1 MTGNHCDRREQ
12 NRYRIKNGVYAAY
25 GPTFLRMG
33 PLVDV
38 SLRGFSYCYKM
49 EPPPEKKDMEG
60 ALDFCLR
67 VNDVYLD
74 RIPYE
79 IVYRVESDHWGVVGR
94 GLPMV
99 RYGVRFIDLRPFQE
113 NILKQLIH
121 LSTCESIPD
130 RRRSLNR
137 RSGGTRRKYD
147 DPRFQSDWR
156 QGMDR
161 RQLKDRRLW
170 GGAEGDP

>member
-1 MTGNHCDRREQ
+1 MTGNHCDRRDQ
-12 NRYRIKNGVYAAY
+12 IRYRIKNGVYAAY

-38 SLRGFSYCYKM
+38 SLKGFSYCYKSQPLPDNNGQ
-49 EPPPEKKDMEG
+49 EER
-60 ALDFCLR
+60 LDLCLR
-67 VNDVYLD
+67 VNDFYLD

-79 IVYRVESDHWGVVGR
+79 IVYKVESDHQGLVGK

-99 RYGVRFIDLRPFQE
+99 RYGVRFLDLTPFQE
-113 NILKQLIH
+113 NILKQLMHIT
-121 LSTCESIPD
+121 TCELVPD

-137 RSGGTRRKYD
+137 RSGRNRRKYD
-147 DPRFQSDWR
+147 DPQFQSDWR

-161 RQLKDRRLW
+161 RKRQERRVW
-170 GGAEGDP
+170 GTEGVP